1 MTVDYKL
8 IGARLQKARQR
19 AGMTQARLAEEI
31 GVSVGYISQIE
42 RGFTKV
48 NLESL
53 CRITG
58 AIGCDL
64 PQILAGID
72 TARQEYGQEELLQK
86 FFLLNLRQK
95 NMVLDFIDL
104 LKKNEP

>member
-8 IGARLQKARQR
+8 IGMRLQKARQR
-19 AGMTQARLAEEI
+19 SGMTQARLAEEI

-53 CRITG
+53 CRITN

-64 PQILAGID
+64 PRILSGID
-72 TARQEYGQEELLQK
+72 TAQQEYGQEELLQK
-86 FFLLNLRQK
+86 FSRLDSRQK
-95 NMVLDFIDL
+95 SMVLDFIDI
-104 LKKNEP
+104 LKKHEA